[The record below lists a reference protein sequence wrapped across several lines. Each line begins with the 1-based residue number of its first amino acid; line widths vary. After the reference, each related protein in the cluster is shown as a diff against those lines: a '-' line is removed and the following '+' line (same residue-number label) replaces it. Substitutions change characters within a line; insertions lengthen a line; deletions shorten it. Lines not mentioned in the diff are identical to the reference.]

1 MNTSSQRRAAEEL
14 REATRGIACGRIITE
29 HAIRTAR
36 TRPAGC
42 SAARWRIELRR
53 RAKAGELRNVSAL
66 ARRIVVYPGTVPGKE
81 AF

>member
-1 MNTSSQRRAAEEL
+1 MKTASQKRNAEEL
-14 REATRGIACGRIITE
+14 RAATRAIACGTITTE
-29 HAIRTAR
+29 HAIRKAR

-42 SAARWRIELRR
+42 SAARWHIELRR
-53 RAKAGELRNVSAL
+53 REKASELRNVSAL